1 MPKLTEAQVEE
12 LDQYIGEVYAAG
24 DDFFTLEA
32 LDDLVEA
39 YLW

>member
-1 MPKLTEAQVEE
+1 MPQLSESQINE

-24 DDFFTLEA
+24 DDFWTLEA
-32 LDDLVEA
+32 LDDLIEA